1 MKNTR
6 NNRKVFL
13 SAAISLISREMILRV
28 CGVQKK
34 RKMNSYHEQSM
45 NKQKELSHVYAHKYS

>member
-6 NNRKVFL
+6 NNRNIFL

-34 RKMNSYHEQSM
+34 
-45 NKQKELSHVYAHKYS
+45 KENE

>member
-34 RKMNSYHEQSM
+34 KG
-45 NKQKELSHVYAHKYS
+45 K